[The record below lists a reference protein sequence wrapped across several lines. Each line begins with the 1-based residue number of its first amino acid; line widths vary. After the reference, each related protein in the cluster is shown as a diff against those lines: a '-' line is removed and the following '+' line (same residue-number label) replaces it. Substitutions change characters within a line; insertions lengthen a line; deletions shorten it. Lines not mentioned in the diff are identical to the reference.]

1 MIPHADIKL
10 FRAEAQEAGLEL
22 LDVENRGSGHYCCT
36 YRRSDGFVFKH
47 FCPKTTSDHRS
58 AKNRLARLKRVA
70 RGISNM
76 FHRGDHEVPNVQGKV
91 GRA

>member
-1 MIPHADIKL
+1 MIPHSDLKQ
-10 FRAEAQEAGLEL
+10 FKAEAIEAGLEL
-22 LDVENRGSGHYCCT
+22 VSVETRGSGHYCCT

-70 RGISNM
+70 RGVNSM
-76 FHRGDHEVPNVQGKV
+76 FHRGAHEMPNV
-91 GRA
+91 